1 MRVAAD
7 TDLIRILRD
16 TRIIAMVGA
25 SNRPA
30 RDSHRVIHFLQ
41 SRGYHVIPVNPR
53 LAGQP
58 LAGQTVRA
66 TLADI
71 TEPVDMVE
79 VFRRPDA
86 VPSIVEQAIEI
97 GARTLWLQLGV
108 INEAAAARAANAGLE
123 VVMDRCPAIEIPR
136 LGL

>member
-1 MRVAAD
+1 
-7 TDLIRILRD
+7 
-16 TRIIAMVGA
+16 MVGA

-30 RDSHRVIHFLQ
+30 RDSHRVMHFLQ

-71 TEPVDMVE
+71 TEPVDMVD

-86 VPSIVEQAIEI
+86 VPSIVDEAIDI
-97 GARTLWLQLGV
+97 GARALWLQLGV
-108 INEAAAARAANAGLE
+108 INEAAATRAANAGLE